1 MEFQGVEV
9 IITID
14 RNTSAQS
21 RVTGVIVVILL
32 SELRELEILI
42 LITLSNAFLQLS
54 AERSWEKLRVAAT
67 GGWAEPWGLLVEG
80 LLCSTGMIN

>member
-32 SELRELEILI
+32 SELRDPHPYHLI
-42 LITLSNAFLQLS
+42 KRISPTVC
-54 AERSWEKLRVAAT
+54 WEKRRVAAT